1 MLNKNDP
8 LIGAV
13 QEVMKKNQAERDA
26 VRLVNEK
33 FGVADRKA
41 LPHEKQS
48 AWDAT
53 YKQVISEGLHPNQ
66 QKLDVHEPEKDKLT
80 AKDFKMLRAKKKPM
94 EEENVP
100 KIDPYAEGQASSIST
115 VAQPKKE
122 VTPAD
127 QSALKKK
134 IMSIKEANLEEK
146 AVSKAQHRFFGLVRG
161 IQKGK
166 AHGSAE
172 AEKAAASMSASEV
185 RKFAKTKEKGLPEKV
200 SEEMRPL
207 GNAVKTRLD
216 PIPGSGGDAA
226 KPGVAGVRGGAGVT
240 AYDSGRQVFGQT
252 QYGKDRGPVVAGGKT
267 DLQPITKAPPA
278 PGVARGRALQAQ
290 RSASALG
297 GFGANKTLPSGSQ
310 GSQKS
315 TGLQIGGARPGLVAK
330 NTPTAPKAAA
340 ASTRPAAAPKAAAPT
355 VRPMRTA
362 GASTKDATLMARAK
376 AGGGQKLSKT
386 FSGKDR
392 LAFFAARNK
401 ANK

>member
-13 QEVMKKNQAERDA
+13 QEVMKKNQAERNA

-33 FGVADRKA
+33 FGVTDRKA
-41 LPHEKQS
+41 LPHEKQGE
-48 AWDAT
+48 WDAA
-53 YKQVISEGLHPNQ
+53 YKQVLSEGLHPNQ

-100 KIDPYAEGQASSIST
+100 KTDPYAEGQASSIST

-200 SEEMRPL
+200 SE
-207 GNAVKTRLD
+207 NV
-216 PIPGSGGDAA
+216 S
-226 KPGVAGVRGGAGVT
+226 
-240 AYDSGRQVFGQT
+240 S
-252 QYGKDRGPVVAGGKT
+252 PVVAGGKT
-267 DLQPITKAPPA
+267 DLQPITNAPPA